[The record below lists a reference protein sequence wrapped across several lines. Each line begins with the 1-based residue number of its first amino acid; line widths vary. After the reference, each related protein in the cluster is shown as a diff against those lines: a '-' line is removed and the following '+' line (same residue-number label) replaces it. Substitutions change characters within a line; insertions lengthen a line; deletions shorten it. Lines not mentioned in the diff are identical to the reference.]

1 MGRRL
6 WLVLLVASA
15 LLAGSSLVWYLLS
28 ASSLTGAFV
37 AASASASPTGLES
50 PSAPAPSAAL
60 PSGASPSPA
69 SPSPA
74 SPTPVVVP
82 GSGNGRF
89 DFAGSGGERVGGAG
103 HLVHYVV
110 ATEQGS
116 GVDPE
121 TFAAA
126 VQRTLGD
133 SRSWIAGGNFS
144 FQRVPAG
151 SASELTVHL
160 ATPAT
165 TDTMCA
171 RRGVRTKGEVSCRG
185 GRDVIINLKRWL
197 LAVAWYPTVTDYR
210 DMVVNHE
217 VGHFLG
223 NGHAVCPRKGAPA
236 PVMARQSFGLEGC
249 VANAWP
255 YPDGKNLV
263 TGPPAPR

>member
-1 MGRRL
+1 MGRRTG
-6 WLVLLVASA
+6 LLIAAACA
-15 LLAGSSLVWYLLS
+15 LLAGSLLIWYTLS
-28 ASSLTGAFV
+28 GSAPTGGFV
-37 AASASASPTGLES
+37 AGDALSSAAVEFPVSERPSPPASA
-50 PSAPAPSAAL
+50 
-60 PSGASPSPA
+60 
-69 SPSPA
+69 PA
-74 SPTPVVVP
+74 SPTRSAPPTVP
-82 GSGNGRF
+82 AHGNGKF
-89 DFAGSGGERVGGAG
+89 DLAASGGERVGTAG

-121 TFAAA
+121 VFAAA
-126 VQRTLGD
+126 VQQTLGD
-133 SRSWIAGGNFS
+133 ARSWIAGGKFS

-160 ATPAT
+160 ATPST
-165 TDTMCA
+165 TDSMCA

-185 GRDVIINLKRWL
+185 GRDVIVNLKRWL
-197 LAVAWYPTVTDYR
+197 LGVTWYPSVAEYR
-210 DMVVNHE
+210 HMVVNHE

-255 YPDGKNLV
+255 YPDGKTFV

>member
-1 MGRRL
+1 MARRG
-6 WLVLLVASA
+6 WLVLA
-15 LLAGSSLVWYLLS
+15 LACAILAGSSFIVYGLRMSSSTEAATPSVVESS
-28 ASSLTGAFV
+28 AV
-37 AASASASPTGLES
+37 A
-50 PSAPAPSAAL
+50 
-60 PSGASPSPA
+60 ASPSPSAVVQSAAPSVAA
-69 SPSPA
+69 SSPR
-74 SPTPVVVP
+74 PTAVTVP
-82 GSGNGRF
+82 AKGNGKF
-89 DFAGSGGERVGGAG
+89 DYAGSGGDRVGGAG

-121 TFAAA
+121 EFAAA
-126 VQRTLGD
+126 VQHTLGD
-133 SRSWIAGGNFS
+133 SRSWIAGGKFS
-144 FQRVPAG
+144 FQRVPSG
-151 SASELTVHL
+151 SPSELTVHL

-171 RRGVRTKGEVSCRG
+171 KRGVRTKGEVSCRG
-185 GRDVIINLKRWL
+185 GRDVIVNLKRWL
-197 LAVAWYPTVTDYR
+197 LGVAWYPSVAEYR
-210 DMVVNHE
+210 NMVVNHE

-255 YPDGKNLV
+255 YPDGKTFV

>member
-1 MGRRL
+1 
-6 WLVLLVASA
+6 
-15 LLAGSSLVWYLLS
+15 
-28 ASSLTGAFV
+28 
-37 AASASASPTGLES
+37 
-50 PSAPAPSAAL
+50 
-60 PSGASPSPA
+60 
-69 SPSPA
+69 
-74 SPTPVVVP
+74 VVP
-82 GSGNGRF
+82 ADGNGKF
-89 DFAGSGGERVGGAG
+89 DFAASGGERVGTAG

-121 TFAAA
+121 VFAAA
-126 VQRTLGD
+126 VQQTLGD
-133 SRSWIAGGNFS
+133 LRSWIAGGRFS

-197 LAVAWYPTVTDYR
+197 LGVAWYPSVAEYR
-210 DMVVNHE
+210 NMVVNHE

-255 YPDGKNLV
+255 YPDGRTFV

>member
-1 MGRRL
+1 MGRRG
-6 WLVLLVASA
+6 WAVFTAVCS
-15 LLAGSSLVWYLLS
+15 LLAGSLLIWYSLRP
-28 ASSLTGAFV
+28 SSPSGAFV
-37 AASASASPTGLES
+37 AP
-50 PSAPAPSAAL
+50 
-60 PSGASPSPA
+60 SPSPA
-69 SPSPA
+69 SSSSPSFSAPPSVPA
-74 SPTPVVVP
+74 SRSVSASPSISAPPAVP
-82 GSGNGRF
+82 GQGSGKF

-121 TFAAA
+121 EFAAA
-126 VQRTLGD
+126 VQHTLGD
-133 SRSWIAGGNFS
+133 ARSWIAGGKFS
-144 FQRVPAG
+144 FQRVAAG

-160 ATPAT
+160 ATPST
-165 TDTMCA
+165 TDSMCA
-171 RRGVRTKGEVSCRG
+171 RRGVRTRGEVSCRG

-197 LAVAWYPTVTDYR
+197 LGVAWYPSVAEYR
-210 DMVVNHE
+210 HMVVNHE

-223 NGHAVCPRKGAPA
+223 NGHAICPRPGAPA

-255 YPDGKNLV
+255 YPDGRTFV

>member
-1 MGRRL
+1 MNRGA
-6 WLVLLVASA
+6 WLILTAAVAI
-15 LLAGSSLVWYLLS
+15 LAGSALIWYTLS
-28 ASSLTGAFV
+28 ASSPTGAFV
-37 AASASASPTGLES
+37 APAPPPATTSSS
-50 PSAPAPSAAL
+50 PAPS
-60 PSGASPSPA
+60 PSFSPA
-69 SPSPA
+69 PPP
-74 SPTPVVVP
+74 SPTPSTAPTVP
-82 GSGNGRF
+82 AQGNGKF
-89 DFAGSGGERVGGAG
+89 DFAGTGGERVGNAG

-116 GVDPE
+116 GVGPE
-121 TFAAA
+121 VFAAA
-126 VQRTLGD
+126 VQQTLGD
-133 SRSWIAGGNFS
+133 PRSWIAGGKFS

-160 ATPAT
+160 ATPST

-171 RRGVRTKGEVSCRG
+171 RRGVRTRGEVSCRG

-197 LAVAWYPTVTDYR
+197 LGVAWYPSVAEYR
-210 DMVVNHE
+210 NMVVNHE

-223 NGHAVCPRKGAPA
+223 NGHAICPRKGAPA

-255 YPDGKNLV
+255 YPDGKTFV